1 MILKTSPY
9 LHVLVMSLMVLVAG
23 CATGGKP
30 GKVVV
35 SRSGVTIEGLYKNW
49 EKYDVY
55 YQGASPSTPFGIIF
69 DPKGDGRRLTFHE
82 YWEPVK
88 DQEELS
94 RLIRRL
100 QARES
105 RMYVQEIISPEKEVY
120 GYLYTLPLNPRIKVV
135 DDKTLWVDKLGW

>member
-1 MILKTSPY
+1 MNSKMTLY
-9 LHVLVMSLMVLVAG
+9 LYLFVISFMVFVAG
-23 CATGGKP
+23 CATGGKY
-30 GKVVV
+30 GKAVV
-35 SRSGVTIEGLYKNW
+35 SRSGVTIEELYKNW
-49 EKYDVY
+49 EDYNVY
-55 YQGASPSTPFGIIF
+55 YQGASSSTPFGIIF
-69 DPKGDGRRLTFHE
+69 DPKGDGRKLTFHE

-105 RMYVQEIISPEKEVY
+105 RMYVQEIIDPEKKVY

-135 DDKTLWVDKLGW
+135 DHKTLWVDKLGW

>member
-1 MILKTSPY
+1 MNSKISLY
-9 LHVLVMSLMVLVAG
+9 LCALVMSLMVLVAG
-23 CATGGKP
+23 CATGGKH

-35 SRSGVTIEGLYKNW
+35 SRSGVTIEELYKNW

-69 DPKGDGRRLTFHE
+69 DPKGDGRKLTFHE

-120 GYLYTLPLNPRIKVV
+120 GYLYTLPLNPQIKVV